1 MNVRTVLYFTWPA
14 WTQGPREPESYTFL
28 LWVTSFMHALFT
40 HRDSKIWTSANYAN
54 TQCRMLNWFQNCTLT
69 ENYSCSSLRTKP
81 STDCDIY
88 SIHIDT
94 FLAVGRDYVLGIRCF
109 FSHWALY
116 KNIGEGLLSLFTSSP
131 GVQNK
136 SVQESAMLKDQF
148 TLECHSRDKRKLG
161 LFIFNMTCF

>member
-1 MNVRTVLYFTWPA
+1 MWRLCCILHDQHELKV
-14 WTQGPREPESYTFL
+14 PESQSVTHFYCESHL
-28 LWVTSFMHALFT
+28 LCMHFSHIGT
-40 HRDSKIWTSANYAN
+40 QKIWTSANYAN
-54 TQCRMLNWFQNCTLT
+54 TQCRMLNWFQNCTLA
-69 ENYSCSSLRTKP
+69 ENYSCSSPRTKP

-116 KNIGEGLLSLFTSSP
+116 KNIGEGLLSLFTSLP

-148 TLECHSRDKRKLG
+148 TLECHSRDKRKFG
-161 LFIFNMTCF
+161 LFIFNMTGF